1 MGQISLSVEKV
12 EIPGNPREDITQ
24 VDNSLDYFKKRASE
38 TFSYF
43 PFNWRTFHTDDIQLQ
58 YS

>member
-24 VDNSLDYFKKRASE
+24 VDNSLD
-38 TFSYF
+38 
-43 PFNWRTFHTDDIQLQ
+43 
-58 YS
+58 